1 MKASAR
7 TWSYLLSCLA
17 IVPSA
22 IPVAAGPLDELLPPP
37 VRQSEKRSFGGNSD
51 YLRQAYYDGR
61 GGGAGAAFSP
71 DGKFL
76 ITASERQGMIVW
88 EVGAGKALSQ
98 LNNSNRND
106 GASAIAF
113 TPNGKQIVASSW
125 GGHQESHPVGLWNI
139 AKGERLRSLDED
151 INDTPFTALTIAPDG
166 KTIALA
172 AGTGRRTA
180 GGAIALWDLES
191 GDEIGRIDGLV
202 SADRDRR
209 GAMPMQALAYSPDG
223 RTLAVLLDGR
233 VQLVELAT
241 GKSRGQLPFAALT
254 DATADRQVVSL
265 GSLAFAPDGRTLA
278 VGCAN
283 GAVRRFDLRSGRQ
296 LPPLSGHTSAVVAL
310 LYTPDGKSILSYGS
324 EGQFLAWR
332 ADAGGDWKPKAGPLP
347 EAALDALWDSL
358 RSEDPVDTFGC
369 MQALAATP
377 KEAVSYLRKRVSP
390 VPKAD
395 QERIDRLVADLQKGD
410 YNARK
415 RAVVE
420 LRKIGAPAAPALRRS
435 QEHGF
440 DELLRRLAY
449 EFESLSP
456 SAEEMRS
463 LRVVAVLEQIG
474 DADAR
479 KLLEELA
486 DGAPGAALTLQAK
499 AALDRFP
506 KGEPE
511 TKVKPTPQTLWE
523 ALAAG
528 DSTAA
533 YGAVRTLA
541 NQPASATLLRDRL
554 IEVTAKDTFNDD
566 PKRVAKLIGDLE
578 SEEFAVRDRASADL
592 KNLGRLVAP
601 ALRKALTP
609 NAEPELKRRVQ
620 ELLDECAKATPTSE
634 VLRIGRALETLEL
647 MGGPE
652 ARETLIGLSKDV
664 RTQWVRE
671 EAAAALLRLREEKR

>member
-1 MKASAR
+1 V
-7 TWSYLLSCLA
+7 

-22 IPVAAGPLDELLPPP
+22 IPAAAGPLDELLPPP

-51 YLRQAYYDGR
+51 YLRRAYYDGR
-61 GGGAGAAFSP
+61 GGGGAAFSP

-76 ITASERQGMIVW
+76 VTASEHQGMILW
-88 EVGAGKALSQ
+88 EVGTGKALTQ

-106 GASAIAF
+106 GLSSVAF

-125 GGHQESHPVGLWNI
+125 GGHQEGHPVGLWNV

-151 INDTPFTALTIAPDG
+151 VNDTPFTALTVAPDG

-172 AGTGRRTA
+172 AGAGRRTA
-180 GGAIALWDLES
+180 GGAIVLWELES
-191 GDEIGRIDGLV
+191 GDEIGRIDGLAG
-202 SADRDRR
+202 ADRNRR
-209 GAMPMQALAYSPDG
+209 EMMPMQALAYSPDG

-241 GKSRGQLPFAALT
+241 GKSRGQLTFATGT
-254 DATADRQVVSL
+254 DVTADRQVVSF
-265 GSLAFAPDGRTLA
+265 GSIAFAPDGRTLA
-278 VGCAN
+278 VGCSN
-283 GAVRRFDLRSGRQ
+283 GAVRRFDLRSGRE
-296 LPPLSGHTSAVVAL
+296 LPPLSGQTGSIVAL
-310 LYTPDGKSILSYGS
+310 LYTPDGKTILSYGS
-324 EGQFLAWR
+324 NGQFLSWR

-347 EAALDALWDSL
+347 EAALEALWDSL
-358 RSEDPVDTFGC
+358 RSDDPVDTFGC
-369 MQALAATP
+369 MHALTASP
-377 KEAVSYLRKRVSP
+377 KEAVSYLRKRVAP

-395 QERIDRLVADLQKGD
+395 LERIDRLVADLQKGD
-410 YNARK
+410 YNTRK

-420 LRKIGAPAAPALRRS
+420 LRKIGAPAAPAIRRT

-440 DELLRRLAY
+440 DELLRRLVY
-449 EFESLSP
+449 EFENLSP

-479 KLLEELA
+479 KFLEELA

-499 AALDRFP
+499 SALDRFP

-511 TKVKPTPQTLWE
+511 TKTKPTPQALWE
-523 ALAAG
+523 ALTSG
-528 DSTAA
+528 DSAAA

-541 NQPASATLLRDRL
+541 NQPASATLLRERL
-554 IEVTAKDTFNDD
+554 VEVTAKDIFNDD
-566 PKRVAKLIGDLE
+566 PKRVAKLIGDLD
-578 SEEFAVRDRASADL
+578 SDEFPVRDRASADL

-609 NAEPELKRRVQ
+609 NADPELKRRVQ
-620 ELLDECAKATPTSE
+620 ELLDECAKATPTPE
-634 VLRIGRALETLEL
+634 VLRIGRALEALEL
-647 MGGPE
+647 MGGAG
-652 ARETLIGLSKDV
+652 AREALVALSKDV
-664 RTQWVRE
+664 HTQWVRE
-671 EAAAALLRLREEKR
+671 AAAASLLRLREEKR